1 MRELSWVIWGGV
13 EVEENKNKVK
23 CMLKT
28 ICEGWWLFGLKCIMK
43 ASRDESVV
51 TTENKRG
58 WGRAE

>member
-1 MRELSWVIWGGV
+1 
-13 EVEENKNKVK
+13 
-23 CMLKT
+23 MLKT

-58 WGRAE
+58 